1 MDSSMRRSYLFLALL
16 ALLTLLSASSAQAEI
31 RKWRVE
37 HYLQPAAGGGAGNFC
52 YVISDGAAAQLI
64 DQPIA
69 GFAWDWGAVSQITV
83 NVEQARAADGSIV
96 KTYKLISVDSQ
107 SAVPEGTRFQMFLF
121 DRSFIQGET
130 LLGVKAFK
138 CANAGVENELKR
150 RLENLG
156 GNGAAA
162 GIPGAPPAG
171 PAAKQRQVPEENRR
185 VLLEFS
191 HPKTSSEPL
200 ILQSVTGASDLGL
213 E

>member
-1 MDSSMRRSYLFLALL
+1 MLRSPLFLALL
-16 ALLTLLSASSAQAEI
+16 AFAALLCSSSAQAEI

-37 HYLQPAAGGGAGNFC
+37 HYLQPASGGGAGRFC
-52 YVISDGAAAQLI
+52 YVITDGAAAQLL

-69 GFAWDWGAVSQITV
+69 GFAWEWGTVYQITV
-83 NVEQARAADGSIV
+83 NVDQARAADGSVV
-96 KTYKLISVDSQ
+96 KTYKLVSVDAQ

-150 RLENLG
+150 RLENLA
-156 GNGAAA
+156 GNGAVP
-162 GIPGAPPAG
+162 GIPGASPAG
-171 PAAKQRQVPEENRR
+171 PVAKPRQIPEENRR

-200 ILQSVTGASDLGL
+200 ILQSITGASDLGL